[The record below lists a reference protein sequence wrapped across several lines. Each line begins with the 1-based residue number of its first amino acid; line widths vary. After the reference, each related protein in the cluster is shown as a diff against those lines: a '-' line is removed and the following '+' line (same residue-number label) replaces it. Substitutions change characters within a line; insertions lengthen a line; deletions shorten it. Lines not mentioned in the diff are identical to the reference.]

1 MRLTRGR
8 GETWALLLAAGSGTR
23 LSGLTRLGNGASVPK
38 QFCSL
43 AGGPSLLQ
51 DALARAGRVAPA
63 SRTMAIVAEEHRLW
77 WRDELSELPDEN
89 VVAQP
94 LNRGTAAG
102 VLLPL
107 LEILRRDPDATV
119 VMLPSDHFVA
129 DESVMEG
136 AIRRA
141 LEEVR
146 REPEGIV
153 LLGIEPDAPDSEYGW
168 IVPGNEASDGAYQ
181 VRAFVEKPRAPFAA
195 ELMDRGGVWNSF
207 LIVAKGPALK
217 ALYLRRRPSLLH
229 ALALAPRRSNGSLDP
244 VSLARLYAS
253 IPVSD
258 FSRELLQGSED
269 RLRLVT
275 VPFCGW
281 SDLGTPD
288 RLAECVRRWPRVSPT
303 AAAARYPVAPVTL
316 AAAIGAA
323 VQSAFAT
330 PIGQLTPVPPSPQ

>member
-8 GETWALLLAAGSGTR
+8 GETWALALAAGSGTR
-23 LSGLTRLGNGASVPK
+23 LSGLTRLGNGPSVPK

-51 DALARAGRVAPA
+51 DALSRAARIVPPERTIAVVA
-63 SRTMAIVAEEHRLW
+63 SEHRLW
-77 WRDELSELPDEN
+77 WRDELAALPEEN
-89 VVAQP
+89 VIAQP

-129 DESVMEG
+129 DETVMEL
-136 AIRRA
+136 AIRRG
-141 LEEVR
+141 LDEVR
-146 REPEGIV
+146 RDPEGIV
-153 LLGIEPDAPDSEYGW
+153 LLGIEPDSPDSEYGW
-168 IVPGNEASDGAYQ
+168 IVPGGEATDGSFR
-181 VRAFVEKPRAPFAA
+181 VRAFVEKPRADFAA
-195 ELMDRGGVWNSF
+195 ELMERGGVWNSF
-207 LIVAKGPALK
+207 LLVAKGPALK

-229 ALALAPRRSNGSLDP
+229 ALAFAPRRADGSLDP
-244 VSLARLYAS
+244 AALARLYAS
-253 IPVSD
+253 IPSAD
-258 FSRELLQGSED
+258 FSRELLQGSEE

-288 RLAECVRRWPRVSPT
+288 RLAECVRRWPKPT
-303 AAAARYPVAPVTL
+303 PIAAAMRHPVAPVTL
-316 AAAIGAA
+316 AAAVGAA
-323 VQSAFAT
+323 
-330 PIGQLTPVPPSPQ
+330 